1 LQDNLAVWGDAAYS
15 GKADFGKGNIFE
27 GVAVGKAKGISLSVL
42 QGFRQSLDDA
52 IGANVPGADKLVK
65 ARDNFRD
72 NIKRIEEFANRPL
85 TKYFDVADVTA
96 LVPEDVITKLKR
108 APASQQAILIDVMQ
122 KSPNGDVAA
131 VLDTVRRSRMDGIL
145 ATGQGPDIQK
155 LSRALQS
162 NGDLAPLFPN
172 AQDLQDA
179 QLAVKFMQQVLAKES
194 AASAGG
200 GGSTAYAAARV
211 AGGSSATGLIAS
223 EFASLVNSTLS
234 SPAALSKM
242 LFEPNNRKLL
252 LDLAKKKT
260 TVGKAS
266 DALQTLTKNIGVIAA
281 RGGPALDV
289 GRPESPDA
297 AAPEQA
303 PADAQQLEAEMRRRG
318 LIE

>member
-1 LQDNLAVWGDAAYS
+1 
-15 GKADFGKGNIFE
+15 
-27 GVAVGKAKGISLSVL
+27 
-42 QGFRQSLDDA
+42 
-52 IGANVPGADKLVK
+52 
-65 ARDNFRD
+65 
-72 NIKRIEEFANRPL
+72 
-85 TKYFDVADVTA
+85 
-96 LVPEDVITKLKR
+96 
-108 APASQQAILIDVMQ
+108 
-122 KSPNGDVAA
+122 
-131 VLDTVRRSRMDGIL
+131 
-145 ATGQGPDIQK
+145 
-155 LSRALQS
+155 
-162 NGDLAPLFPN
+162 LFPN